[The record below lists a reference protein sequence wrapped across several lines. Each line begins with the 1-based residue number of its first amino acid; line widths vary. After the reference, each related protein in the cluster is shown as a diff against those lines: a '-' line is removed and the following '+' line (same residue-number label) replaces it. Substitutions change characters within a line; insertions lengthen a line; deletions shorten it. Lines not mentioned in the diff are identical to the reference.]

1 MFLNNKQ
8 SLYLTGI
15 VILCFFVAGVF
26 RVLGNYMV
34 IAVIVA
40 GFLAVIVNLIM
51 VLKNKK
57 NPE

>member
-15 VILCFFVAGVF
+15 VILSFFIAGV
-26 RVLGNYMV
+26 LGFLDNYMV
-34 IAVIVA
+34 ITIIIVA
-40 GFLAVIVNLIM
+40 FLAIIINL
-51 VLKNKK
+51 VLVLTNKK